1 MYSVFK
7 KLSRSR
13 GKSPPEEKFI
23 ERGAGLRFTIS
34 YENEIIQESP
44 SPKAPPYYFYR
55 VWLKLSYADGR
66 RERNYKTEIANGT
79 MTQHVESIVSSAA
92 RAAVRERIPTLL
104 DLFKKYGSSYQLDG
118 ETKKL
123 LQADV
128 HFVSLD
134 KKNL

>member
-1 MYSVFK
+1 M
-7 KLSRSR
+7 
-13 GKSPPEEKFI
+13 
-23 ERGAGLRFTIS
+23 FTIS
-34 YENEIIQESP
+34 YENKITQESP

-66 RERNYKTEIANGT
+66 GERNYKAEIANGT
-79 MTQHVESIVSSAA
+79 MTQRVESIVSSAA
-92 RAAVRERIPTLL
+92 RTAIREKIPTLL

-118 ETKKL
+118 ETKRL

-134 KKNL
+134 ELTKQSRSNGNL